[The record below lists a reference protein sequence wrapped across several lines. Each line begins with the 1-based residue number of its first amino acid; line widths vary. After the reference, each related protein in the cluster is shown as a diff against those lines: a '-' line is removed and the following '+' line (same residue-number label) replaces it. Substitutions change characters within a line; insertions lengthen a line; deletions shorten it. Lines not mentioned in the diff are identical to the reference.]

1 MIGEAVGVRE
11 ARPPDLGGS
20 RSGIGTA
27 AMPPAVTVAER
38 RQVRPVASRAVRS
51 ALQQAAGTEGP
62 GRRDK
67 GRLQS
72 HSGRHRGEVASA
84 AEWRR
89 LGGSWWLADALAE
102 GPRLRGVRP
111 SVRSEKSSGGG
122 AMPPPGASPD
132 ARSDATGGRTAGGRQ
147 MPKSRCQAPGST
159 RR

>member
-38 RQVRPVASRAVRS
+38 RQVRPVATRAVRS

-67 GRLQS
+67 GASRATPADTGARWPPPP
-72 HSGRHRGEVASA
+72 SGGAWVVAGGWQMPWQKLGEW
-84 AEWRR
+84 EK
-89 LGGSWWLADALAE
+89 WWLRHGMINIDW
-102 GPRLRGVRP
+102 
-111 SVRSEKSSGGG
+111 
-122 AMPPPGASPD
+122 
-132 ARSDATGGRTAGGRQ
+132 
-147 MPKSRCQAPGST
+147 
-159 RR
+159 